1 MIYSLSLKNWKIHSD
16 STLEFDKGTNV
27 ILGRMGAGKSSILQA
42 LSFALF
48 GTFSELKRRELKITE
63 VVKRGK
69 DTAKIILDFEKSGIN
84 YRLERAIEPKGS
96 GDCTLRDGDRLI
108 AGPNPTAVTDYL
120 KDLLKID
127 EDLFLKTIY
136 ARQNELD
143 LFLSLT
149 PGDRK
154 TQIDV
159 LMGLDR
165 FEEARKTSV
174 KLSNKLLTIKATKE
188 QILIDFDLEN
198 LNNELAKLENEQVEM
213 ISEQKKLDLQLVSA
227 RKQKES
233 IDSELAD
240 MRYRHEEF
248 TKMRE
253 RENLIGK
260 QVDEYK
266 SKLSEKKLIGTK
278 DVLEDRLK
286 TIVSKIEDLKSSR
299 KEYSEDLNK
308 NQEKVLTFERDMGV
322 LDQKFKE
329 ISKKLKEIESYKSAL
344 KELESEGSSEDA
356 LEKLEA
362 LNKTIEVKK
371 SEEQQKLGEVKN
383 LKKTLVELEE
393 AKGVCPVCSN
403 VLQEHVK
410 ENLVQRRKETILELE
425 KQIETIHDTI
435 PELMERR
442 DSLDNLLS
450 KQKDYLEKV
459 KEYENLIEEERKLI
473 VERSKAD
480 GQRTALQQVI
490 ETISKR
496 LNDTE
501 SELDK
506 LSNEKSELEGMRHF
520 YDLKDELQMLE
531 KERNNLKEMLGGM
544 KSQAEDLAK
553 VEKKF
558 EDAGKNLQIL
568 ESKKDSF
575 KILIDEKGKR
585 LDDLLKKKQDI
596 VKVEEEVKALE
607 KQVEFIKR
615 FTSALLS
622 AQEVLRKNFVTAVNE
637 VMSSTWQEIY
647 PYDAWNA
654 VRLLAT
660 ENDYLLQ
667 LRQGDEWF
675 PVVGFASGG
684 ERVLA
689 ALAVRIAFA
698 KLMAPN
704 FSVLILD
711 EPTHNLDVDAID
723 TLVKVLQERVSN
735 FVDQIFVVTH
745 EERIAEAA
753 DVVIRL

>member
-1 MIYSLSLKNWKIHSD
+1 MIFIMWLVDTLGLAPGLYPAYQWYVWGFIGLALRGVEGLSQPAPL
-16 STLEFDKGTNV
+16 
-27 ILGRMGAGKSSILQA
+27 
-42 LSFALF
+42 
-48 GTFSELKRRELKITE
+48 
-63 VVKRGK
+63 
-69 DTAKIILDFEKSGIN
+69 
-84 YRLERAIEPKGS
+84 P
-96 GDCTLRDGDRLI
+96 
-108 AGPNPTAVTDYL
+108 
-120 KDLLKID
+120 
-127 EDLFLKTIY
+127 
-136 ARQNELD
+136 
-143 LFLSLT
+143 
-149 PGDRK
+149 
-154 TQIDV
+154 
-159 LMGLDR
+159 
-165 FEEARKTSV
+165 
-174 KLSNKLLTIKATKE
+174 
-188 QILIDFDLEN
+188 
-198 LNNELAKLENEQVEM
+198 
-213 ISEQKKLDLQLVSA
+213 LQL
-227 RKQKES
+227 K
-233 IDSELAD
+233 
-240 MRYRHEEF
+240 
-248 TKMRE
+248 
-253 RENLIGK
+253 
-260 QVDEYK
+260 
-266 SKLSEKKLIGTK
+266 
-278 DVLEDRLK
+278 
-286 TIVSKIEDLKSSR
+286 
-299 KEYSEDLNK
+299 
-308 NQEKVLTFERDMGV
+308 
-322 LDQKFKE
+322 
-329 ISKKLKEIESYKSAL
+329 
-344 KELESEGSSEDA
+344 
-356 LEKLEA
+356 
-362 LNKTIEVKK
+362 
-371 SEEQQKLGEVKN
+371 
-383 LKKTLVELEE
+383 
-393 AKGVCPVCSN
+393 
-403 VLQEHVK
+403 
-410 ENLVQRRKETILELE
+410 
-425 KQIETIHDTI
+425 
-435 PELMERR
+435 
-442 DSLDNLLS
+442 
-450 KQKDYLEKV
+450 
-459 KEYENLIEEERKLI
+459 NLIEEERKLI

-558 EDAGKNLQIL
+558 EDAVKNLQIL